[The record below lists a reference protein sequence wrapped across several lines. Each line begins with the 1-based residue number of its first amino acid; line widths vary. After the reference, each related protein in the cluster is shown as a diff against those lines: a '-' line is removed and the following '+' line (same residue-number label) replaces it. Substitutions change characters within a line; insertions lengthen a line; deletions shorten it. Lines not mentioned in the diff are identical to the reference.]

1 MQGQLDLSFGQVKQ
15 EPRTSEVQNFF
26 STPACF
32 KTQEPPKP
40 YQVKCEQCIEPAGE
54 GGGASCHSA

>member
-26 STPACF
+26 SNPACF

-40 YQVKCEQCIEPAGE
+40 YQVK
-54 GGGASCHSA
+54 